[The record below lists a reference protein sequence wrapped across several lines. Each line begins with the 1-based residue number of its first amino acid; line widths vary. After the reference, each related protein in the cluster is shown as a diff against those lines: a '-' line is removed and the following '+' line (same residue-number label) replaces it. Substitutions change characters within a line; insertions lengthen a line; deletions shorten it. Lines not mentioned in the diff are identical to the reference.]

1 MINFSRIN
9 IMDSLKSLIKPK
21 NSLLQRQLYSKIFKD
36 AFTELSSYENYH
48 DLRNDMEFLIVAV
61 NIIELL
67 VDLQK
72 KLFKNLKVDKK
83 ELVIN
88 LFDTLF
94 TFSEQEKKELGERVE
109 FLFDNGHIKK
119 VSTSRLLKKRMS
131 KAISDFSLL

>member
-1 MINFSRIN
+1 
-9 IMDSLKSLIKPK
+9 MDSIKNLIKPK
-21 NSLLQRQLYSKIFKD
+21 NTLLQRQLYSKIFKD

-94 TFSEQEKKELGERVE
+94 TFTEQEKKELGERIE

-131 KAISDFSLL
+131 RIVSDFSIL

>member
-1 MINFSRIN
+1 
-9 IMDSLKSLIKPK
+9 MDSIKNLIKPR
-21 NSLLQRQLYSKIFKD
+21 NTLLQRQLYSKIFKE

-72 KLFKNLKVDKK
+72 KLFKNLKVNKK

-94 TFSEQEKKELGERVE
+94 TFTEQEKKELGERIE

-131 KAISDFSLL
+131 KAISEFSIL

>member
-1 MINFSRIN
+1 
-9 IMDSLKSLIKPK
+9 MDSLKSLIKPK

-94 TFSEQEKKELGERVE
+94 TFTEQEKKELGERVE

>member
-1 MINFSRIN
+1 
-9 IMDSLKSLIKPK
+9 MDSIKNLIKPR
-21 NSLLQRQLYSKIFKD
+21 NTLLQRQLYSKIFKE

-72 KLFKNLKVDKK
+72 KLFKNLKVNKK

-94 TFSEQEKKELGERVE
+94 TFTEQEKKELGERIE

-119 VSTSRLLKKRMS
+119 ISTSRLLKKRMS
-131 KAISDFSLL
+131 RIVSDFSIL

>member
-1 MINFSRIN
+1 
-9 IMDSLKSLIKPK
+9 MDLKSLIKPK
-21 NSLLQRQLYSKIFKD
+21 NTLLQRQLYSKIFKD
-36 AFTELSSYENYH
+36 AFQELSSYENYH

-94 TFSEQEKKELGERVE
+94 TFTEQEKKELGERVE

-119 VSTSRLLKKRMS
+119 VSTSRLLKKKFS
-131 KAISDFSLL
+131 KAISEFSIL

>member
-1 MINFSRIN
+1 
-9 IMDSLKSLIKPK
+9 MDSIKNLIKPR
-21 NSLLQRQLYSKIFKD
+21 NTLLQRQLYSKIFKE

-72 KLFKNLKVDKK
+72 KLFKNLKVNKK

-94 TFSEQEKKELGERVE
+94 TFTEQEKKELGERIE

-119 VSTSRLLKKRMS
+119 ISTSRLLKKRMS
-131 KAISDFSLL
+131 KAISEFSIL

>member
-1 MINFSRIN
+1 
-9 IMDSLKSLIKPK
+9 MDSIKNLIKPK
-21 NSLLQRQLYSKIFKD
+21 NTLLQRQLYSKIFKD

-94 TFSEQEKKELGERVE
+94 TFTEQEKKELGERIE

-119 VSTSRLLKKRMS
+119 VSTSRLLKKKFS
-131 KAISDFSLL
+131 KAISEFSIL

>member
-1 MINFSRIN
+1 
-9 IMDSLKSLIKPK
+9 MDSIKNLIKPR
-21 NSLLQRQLYSKIFKD
+21 NTLLQRQLYSKIFKE

-72 KLFKNLKVDKK
+72 KLFKNLKVNKK

-94 TFSEQEKKELGERVE
+94 TFTEQEKKELGERVE

-119 VSTSRLLKKRMS
+119 ISTSRLLKKKFS
-131 KAISDFSLL
+131 KAISEFSIL

>member
-1 MINFSRIN
+1 
-9 IMDSLKSLIKPK
+9 MDSLKSLIKPK

>member
-1 MINFSRIN
+1 
-9 IMDSLKSLIKPK
+9 MDSIKNLIKPR
-21 NSLLQRQLYSKIFKD
+21 NTLLQRQLYSKIFKE

-48 DLRNDMEFLIVAV
+48 DLRNDIEFLIVAV

-72 KLFKNLKVDKK
+72 KLFKNLKVNKK

-94 TFSEQEKKELGERVE
+94 TFTEQEKKELGERIE

-131 KAISDFSLL
+131 KAISEFSIL